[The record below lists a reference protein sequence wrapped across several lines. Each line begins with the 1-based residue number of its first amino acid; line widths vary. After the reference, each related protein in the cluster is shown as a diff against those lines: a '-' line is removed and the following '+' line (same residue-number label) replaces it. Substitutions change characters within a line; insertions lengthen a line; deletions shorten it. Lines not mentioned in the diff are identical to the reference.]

1 VFVAGGIML
10 SRLAGLVRQRALS
23 HYLGLGPEAD
33 AFAAAFRIPNL
44 LQNLFGEGA
53 LSAAFIPVYARRL
66 GANDVESARRVAGA
80 VLSWLA
86 LILSVVVLVGVTA
99 APLLVDILAPGF
111 SGSTRALTITL
122 VRLLFPGAGLLVFS
136 AWCLGILNSHRRFFL
151 SYAAPVAWNLA
162 IIVTLL
168 VAGPRVTPA
177 RLTMLAAMASVAGSL
192 LQFLV
197 QLPVALRLSGGVP
210 LGLARQ
216 DPQVREVG
224 RTFGPALLSRGV
236 AQLSAFIDSMI
247 ASLLPT
253 GAVAALA
260 NAQLLYSLPVSLF
273 GMSIAAAE
281 LPAMAS
287 ETGRGED
294 VTAALQAR
302 LTRAMS
308 RVAFFVV
315 PSAAAF
321 ISLGHMV
328 AGLVYQSR
336 RFDADDARYVWVVLA
351 ASSVGLLAA
360 ALARLFG
367 SAFFALGDTHT
378 PFRCAAT
385 RMLVGSTAGFLAARF
400 APGLLGLEP
409 RWGLA
414 GLTLAS
420 GTAGWLEFVLLR
432 RALRRRIGVVQLPP
446 GRLVRLWLG
455 AAAGAAAGWGTLYL
469 LRAFPLPVQAFASL
483 GAFGG
488 IYLLICRKP

>member
-1 VFVAGGIML
+1 MFVAGGIML
-10 SRLAGLVRQRALS
+10 SRLAGLVRQRALA
-23 HYLGLGPEAD
+23 HFLGLGAEAD

-66 GANDVESARRVAGA
+66 GAGDVEGARRVAGA

-86 LILSVVVLVGVTA
+86 VILSLVVLGGVA
-99 APLLVDILAPGF
+99 GAPVLVDLLAPGF
-111 SGSTRALTITL
+111 TGSTRSLTITL
-122 VRLLFPGAGLLVFS
+122 VRLLFPGAAMLVFS

-151 SYAAPVAWNLA
+151 SYAAPVAWNLV

-177 RLTMLAAMASVAGSL
+177 RLTVLAAIASVMGSL
-192 LQFLV
+192 LQLLV
-197 QLPVALRLSGGVP
+197 QLPMALRLAGGIRAGV
-210 LGLARQ
+210 ARD

-224 RTFGPALLSRGV
+224 RSFGPALASRGV

-281 LPAMAS
+281 LPAMAT
-287 ETGRGED
+287 ETGRGQD
-294 VTAALQAR
+294 TAAALRDR
-302 LTRAMS
+302 LEPAMR

-315 PSAAAF
+315 PSAVAF
-321 ISLGHMV
+321 IALGHMI
-328 AGLVYQSR
+328 AGLVYQSG
-336 RFDADDARYVWVVLA
+336 RFDADDAQYVWVVLA
-351 ASSVGLLAA
+351 TASVGLLAA
-360 ALARLFG
+360 TLARLFG
-367 SAFFALGDTHT
+367 SVFFALGDTRT
-378 PFRCAAT
+378 PFRCAAA
-385 RMLVGSTAGFLAARF
+385 RMIIGSSVGFLAARF
-400 APGLLGLEP
+400 GPGVLGIDP

-420 GTAGWLEFVLLR
+420 GLAGWIEFTLLR
-432 RALRRRIGVVQLPP
+432 RALRTRIGPVGLPA
-446 GRLVRLWLG
+446 GRLARLWLG
-455 AAAGAAAGWGTLYL
+455 AITGAAAGWGTLYL
-469 LRAFPLPVQAFASL
+469 LRAFPMPVQAITSL
-483 GAFGG
+483 GVFG
-488 IYLLICRKP
+488 IVYLSICRKP

>member
-1 VFVAGGIML
+1 
-10 SRLAGLVRQRALS
+10 
-23 HYLGLGPEAD
+23 
-33 AFAAAFRIPNL
+33 
-44 LQNLFGEGA
+44 NLFGEGA

-66 GANDVESARRVAGA
+66 GANDLESARRVAGA

-111 SGSTRALTITL
+111 QGSTRTLTITL

-151 SYAAPVAWNLA
+151 SYAAPVAWNIA

-210 LGLARQ
+210 LGLSRK
-216 DPQVREVG
+216 DPHVREVG

-287 ETGRGED
+287 ETGSGED

-328 AGLVYQSR
+328 AGLVYQSG
-336 RFDADDARYVWVVLA
+336 RFDADDARYVWAVLA

-367 SAFFALGDTHT
+367 SAFFALGDTRT

-400 APGLLGLEP
+400 LPGLLGLEP

-420 GTAGWLEFVLLR
+420 GTAGWVEFVLLR
-432 RALRRRIGVVQLPP
+432 RALRKRIGVVELPRA
-446 GRLVRLWLG
+446 RLVRLWVG
-455 AAAGAAAGWGTLYL
+455 AALGAAAGWGTLSL
-469 LRAFPLPVQAFASL
+469 LRAFPLPVQAIASL
-483 GAFGG
+483 GAFGVV
-488 IYLLICRKP
+488 YLLVCRKP

>member
-1 VFVAGGIML
+1 ML

-23 HYLGLGPEAD
+23 HYLGLGAEAD

-66 GANDVESARRVAGA
+66 GAGDHESAKRVAGA
-80 VLSWLA
+80 VLTWLA
-86 LILSVVVLVGVTA
+86 LILSIVVLAGVA
-99 APLLVDILAPGF
+99 GAPLLVEVIAPGF
-111 SGSTRALTITL
+111 TGSTRTLTITL
-122 VRLLFPGAGLLVFS
+122 VRLLFPGAALLVFS

-162 IIVTLL
+162 IIITVL
-168 VAGPRVTPA
+168 VAGPTVSAA
-177 RLTMLAAMASVAGSL
+177 RLTVLAAIASVGGSL
-192 LQFLV
+192 LQILV
-197 QLPVALRLSGGVP
+197 QLPLARKLAGGVP
-210 LGLARQ
+210 LSLAR
-216 DPQVREVG
+216 DDSHVREVG

-260 NAQLLYSLPVSLF
+260 NAQLLYALPVSLF

-281 LPAMAS
+281 LPAMAA
-287 ETGRGED
+287 EAGRGQD
-294 VTAALQAR
+294 VTAALQSR
-302 LTRAMS
+302 LSAAMK
-308 RVAFFVV
+308 RVAFFVI

-321 ISLGHMV
+321 ITLGHMV
-328 AGLVYQSR
+328 AGLVYQSG
-336 RFDADDARYVWVVLA
+336 RFGAGDARYVWAVLA

-367 SAFFALGDTHT
+367 SAFFALGDTRT
-378 PFRCAAT
+378 PFRCAAV
-385 RMLVGSTAGFLAARF
+385 RMVLGSSAGFLAARF
-400 APGLLGLEP
+400 GPGILGLDP

-420 GTAGWLEFVLLR
+420 GLAGWVEFVLLR
-432 RALRRRIGVVQLPP
+432 QALRGKVGVVAIPRAYLA
-446 GRLVRLWLG
+446 RLWLG
-455 AAAGAAAGWGTLYL
+455 AAAGAAAGWAVLRL
-469 LRAFPLPVQAFASL
+469 LGAAPMPVQAIASL
-483 GAFGG
+483 GAFG
-488 IYLLICRKP
+488 IVYLSINRKP

>member
-1 VFVAGGIML
+1 ML

-23 HYLGLGPEAD
+23 HYLGLGAEAD

-66 GANDVESARRVAGA
+66 GAGDDESARRVAGA
-80 VLSWLA
+80 VLTWLA
-86 LILSVVVLVGVTA
+86 LILSIVVLAGVA
-99 APLLVDILAPGF
+99 GASLLVDIIAPGF
-111 SGSTRALTITL
+111 TGSTRTLTITL
-122 VRLLFPGAGLLVFS
+122 VRLLFPGAALLVFS

-162 IIVTLL
+162 IIITVL
-168 VAGPRVTPA
+168 VAGPTVTAA
-177 RLTMLAAMASVAGSL
+177 RLTVLAAIASVGGSL
-192 LQFLV
+192 LQILV
-197 QLPVALRLSGGVP
+197 QLPLARKLAGAVP
-210 LGLARQ
+210 LSLAHR
-216 DPQVREVG
+216 DSHVREVG

-260 NAQLLYSLPVSLF
+260 NAQLLYALPVSLF

-281 LPAMAS
+281 LPAMA
-287 ETGRGED
+287 TDAGRGQD

-302 LTRAMS
+302 LSTAMK
-308 RVAFFVV
+308 RVAFFVI

-321 ISLGHMV
+321 IALGHMV
-328 AGLVYQSR
+328 AGLVYQSG
-336 RFDADDARYVWVVLA
+336 RFGAGDARYVWAVLA

-367 SAFFALGDTHT
+367 SAFFALGDTRT
-378 PFRCAAT
+378 PFRCAAV
-385 RMLVGSTAGFLAARF
+385 RMALGSSAGFLAARF
-400 APGLLGLEP
+400 GPGILGIDP

-420 GTAGWLEFVLLR
+420 GLAGWVEFALLR
-432 RALRRRIGVVQLPP
+432 QALRGRVGVVAIPSAYLA
-446 GRLVRLWLG
+446 RLWLG
-455 AAAGAAAGWGTLYL
+455 AVAGAVAGWGVLRL
-469 LRAFPLPVQAFASL
+469 LGTAPMPIQAIASL
-483 GAFGG
+483 GAFGLV
-488 IYLLICRKP
+488 YLSICRRP